1 MLNDM
6 PDESKGKDAFT
17 ESDLGRLTAWAEG
30 IREAFRNRILAAT
43 ENQPL
48 APIQN
53 ENDPIRH

>member
-1 MLNDM
+1 M